1 MQHPNQLS
9 FCVVGS
15 GTAGLITSIVLRQSF
30 PNAEI
35 TNISSSK
42 IGIVGVGEG
51 STEHW
56 KMFMER
62 CDIGVDELIKNT
74 GATHKYGIRF
84 ENWTDKIPDYF
95 HSVSGAE
102 EIEAWGLI
110 GEYLSFIENEKM
122 LTTQTGSIGLVQ
134 DKIIKEHLHNNT
146 NQYHFDTFMLNDFL
160 TGICFKRMIKFVDDE
175 IGSLNLDTNGNIE
188 SATLVSGM
196 TLAADMWIDATGFK
210 RELMGMLDNKSWKS
224 FSDELIVDSAIAFP
238 TEADPN
244 GKIRPYTRARAAS
257 SGWMWEIPT
266 QSRRGNGY
274 VYSSTHLSDDQA
286 IEEARKISGYNIEPA
301 RSFRFDPGYYSEQ
314 WKANCVCVGLASS
327 FVEPLEATSIGSTI
341 IQAMHIAQYS
351 SSFVPGANKLV
362 ASYNNKMESMM
373 LNIRDMIRLHYMSD
387 RTDTDFWKD
396 TASAPV
402 SDSLQSIIDLWSE
415 KAPGH
420 LDIPYSN
427 NLMFLTRHFV
437 HVAQG
442 QGLINSSPSSLA
454 MDRFNIRSV
463 VEKKSDNAR
472 TARYS
477 RELVDHKQ
485 ALMETVNEN

>member
-1 MQHPNQLS
+1 
-9 FCVVGS
+9 
-15 GTAGLITSIVLRQSF
+15 
-30 PNAEI
+30 
-35 TNISSSK
+35 
-42 IGIVGVGEG
+42 
-51 STEHW
+51 
-56 KMFMER
+56 
-62 CDIGVDELIKNT
+62 
-74 GATHKYGIRF
+74 
-84 ENWTDKIPDYF
+84 
-95 HSVSGAE
+95 
-102 EIEAWGLI
+102 
-110 GEYLSFIENEKM
+110 
-122 LTTQTGSIGLVQ
+122 
-134 DKIIKEHLHNNT
+134 
-146 NQYHFDTFMLNDFL
+146 
-160 TGICFKRMIKFVDDE
+160 
-175 IGSLNLDTNGNIE
+175 
-188 SATLVSGM
+188 
-196 TLAADMWIDATGFK
+196 
-210 RELMGMLDNKSWKS
+210 
-224 FSDELIVDSAIAFP
+224 
-238 TEADPN
+238 
-244 GKIRPYTRARAAS
+244 
-257 SGWMWEIPT
+257 MWEIPT

-274 VYSSTHLSDDQA
+274 VYSSAHLSDDQA

-341 IQAMHIAQYS
+341 IQAMHIAHYS

-362 ASYNNKMESMM
+362 ASYNSKMESMM

-402 SDSLQSIIDLWSE
+402 SDSLQNIIDLWSE
-415 KAPGH
+415 KSPGH
-420 LDIPYSN
+420 MDMPYSN

-485 ALMETVNEN
+485 ALMETVNED